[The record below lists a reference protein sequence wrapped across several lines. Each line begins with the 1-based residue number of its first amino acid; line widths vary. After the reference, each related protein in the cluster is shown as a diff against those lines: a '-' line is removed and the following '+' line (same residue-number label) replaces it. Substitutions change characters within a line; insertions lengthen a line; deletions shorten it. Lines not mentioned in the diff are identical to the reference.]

1 MAAIGYRTPSPWR
14 PAGTATLLLL
24 GLLTLFTLLT
34 SWAQLAV
41 PTLSGHV
48 VDTTA
53 TLPAAGMQQLD
64 SRLAAFEQ
72 RRGTQIVVLLV
83 PTTQPEDI
91 ASYANRVANSWKI
104 GRREVGDGL
113 LLIVALNDRKVR
125 IEVAK
130 TLEGAIPDLAAKR
143 IIDAAITPA
152 FKQGDY
158 LAGLNAGVDQLM
170 ARVTGE
176 ELPLPAAAPAHAGGG
191 DGFQWIDL
199 LVFLFFVMPVVGAV
213 ARRMLGSL
221 AGSVATGALIGV
233 IAFVVTASLL
243 VAVPAALVGAVL
255 TLLFGASRSG
265 SASGWHGGGHGG
277 WAGGGRGGGGGGGGG
292 FGGGGFGGGMHSGGG
307 GDFGGGGASGD
318 W

>member
-1 MAAIGYRTPSPWR
+1 MAVLRYRTPSAWR
-14 PAGTATLLLL
+14 PARTSALWLL
-24 GLLTLFTLLT
+24 GLLTLLT
-34 SWAQLAV
+34 GWAQLAV

-53 TLPAAGMQQLD
+53 SLPLAGLQQLD

-72 RRGTQIVVLLV
+72 ERGTQIVVLLV

-176 ELPLPAAAPAHAGGG
+176 KLPLPAAAPAHAGGG
-191 DGFQWIDL
+191 DGFQWMDL
-199 LVFLFFVMPVVGAV
+199 LVFLFFVVPVVGAV
-213 ARRMLGSL
+213 ARRILGSL
-221 AGSVATGALIGV
+221 AGSAATGGLIGV

-243 VAVPAALVGAVL
+243 VAVPAALVGMVL

-265 SASGWHGGGHGG
+265 SASAWRGGGPGG
-277 WAGGGRGGGGGGGGG
+277 WAGGAHGGGGH
-292 FGGGGFGGGMHSGGG
+292 GGGGFGGGMHSGGG

>member
-14 PAGTATLLLL
+14 PAGTATLWLL

-53 TLPAAGMQQLD
+53 SLPAAGLQQLD

-72 RRGTQIVVLLV
+72 QRGTQIVVLLV

-91 ASYANRVANSWKI
+91 ASYANRVANNWKI

-113 LLIVALNDRKVR
+113 LLVVALNDRKVR

-152 FKQGDY
+152 FKRGDY
-158 LAGLNAGVDQLM
+158 LAGLNSGVDQLM

-176 ELPLPAAAPAHAGGG
+176 ELPLPAAATAHTGGG
-191 DGFQWIDL
+191 DGFQWMDL
-199 LVFLFFVMPVVGAV
+199 LVFLFFVVPVVGAV

-221 AGSVATGALIGV
+221 AGSAATGALIGV

-265 SASGWHGGGHGG
+265 SASGWHGGGPGG

-292 FGGGGFGGGMHSGGG
+292 VGGGMHSGGG

>member
-1 MAAIGYRTPSPWR
+1 MAALGYRTPSPWR
-14 PAGTATLLLL
+14 PARTAALWLL
-24 GLLTLFTLLT
+24 GLLALLT
-34 SWAQLAV
+34 AWAQLAV
-41 PTLSGHV
+41 PALSGHV

-53 TLPAAGMQQLD
+53 SLSAAGRQQLD
-64 SRLAAFEQ
+64 ARLAAFEQ
-72 RRGTQIVVLLV
+72 QRGTQIVVLLV

-91 ASYANRVANSWKI
+91 ASYANRVANTWKI
-104 GRREVGDGL
+104 GRREIGDGL

-158 LAGLNAGVDQLM
+158 LGGLNAGVAQLM

-176 ELPLPAAAPAHAGGG
+176 KLPLPAAAAHTGEG
-191 DGFQWIDL
+191 DGFQWMDL
-199 LVFLFFVMPVVGAV
+199 LVFLFFVVPVVGAV

-221 AGSVATGALIGV
+221 AGSAATGALIGV

-243 VAVPAALVGAVL
+243 VAVPAALVGMVL

-265 SASGWHGGGHGG
+265 SASGWHGSGPGG
-277 WAGGGRGGGGGGGGG
+277 WAGGGRGGGG
-292 FGGGGFGGGMHSGGG
+292 GGGGFGGGMHSGGG

>member
-1 MAAIGYRTPSPWR
+1 MAVLRHRTTNPWR
-14 PAGTATLLLL
+14 PARTAALWLL
-24 GLLTLFTLLT
+24 GLLTLLT
-34 SWAQLAV
+34 GWAQLAV

-53 TLPAAGMQQLD
+53 SLPAAGLQQLD

-72 RRGTQIVVLLV
+72 QRGTQIVVLLV

-176 ELPLPAAAPAHAGGG
+176 KLPLPAAAPAHAGGG
-191 DGFQWIDL
+191 DGFQWMDL
-199 LVFLFFVMPVVGAV
+199 LVFLFFVVPVVGAA

-221 AGSVATGALIGV
+221 AGSAATGALIGV

-243 VAVPAALVGAVL
+243 VAVPAALVGMVL

-265 SASGWHGGGHGG
+265 SASAWHGSGPGG
-277 WAGGGRGGGGGGGGG
+277 WAGGAHGAGGR
-292 FGGGGFGGGMHSGGG
+292 GGGGFGGGMHSGGG

>member
-14 PAGTATLLLL
+14 PARTATLWLL
-24 GLLTLFTLLT
+24 GLLTLLT

-48 VDTTA
+48 VDITA
-53 TLPAAGMQQLD
+53 TLPAGGLQQLD

-72 RRGTQIVVLLV
+72 QRGTQIVVLLV

-152 FKQGDY
+152 FKRGDY

-170 ARVTGE
+170 ARITGE
-176 ELPLPAAAPAHAGGG
+176 ELPLPAAATAHAGGG
-191 DGFQWIDL
+191 DGFQWMDL
-199 LVFLFFVMPVVGAV
+199 LVFLFFVVPVVGAV

-221 AGSVATGALIGV
+221 AGSAATGALIGV

-292 FGGGGFGGGMHSGGG
+292 FGGGMHSGGG